1 MPGRGRYAGAMMDA
15 MSSDLEASRRGSLHA
30 APVSPEPE
38 FVLHEEIGR
47 GGMAT
52 VWSAAQ
58 VGLGREV
65 AVKRVREPGD
75 KAGERLL
82 LREAMLTGQLEHP
95 NIVPVHQ
102 LVVDARGPAVV
113 MKRIAGKTWDQL
125 IESPKVNLD
134 AHLDILVQTMN
145 AVAFAHSKG
154 VLHRDIKPEN
164 VMVGDFGEVYLL
176 DWGVARRLSD
186 PPSSAVVGT
195 ASYMAPEMADGKA
208 DERTDVFLLGAT
220 LHEVLTGALRHEAAD
235 QLGLLYAALY
245 VEPYDYPPDV
255 PAELGELCNRACA
268 RAPEER
274 FPSVLAMREALHRF
288 REHRAAK
295 LLNERALAQL
305 VALEA
310 CLGGERSSYSEAQR
324 LFSDARH
331 GFDAALRVWPD
342 NVEAQVGLSR
352 AVRAML
358 DHELARRN
366 LAGAQALLELLGPD
380 ESECRARVAA
390 LELELEREQQ
400 RVASLERDRDPTVGA
415 IGRRRAYLSMGAIT
429 ALMTLALLARRLLLP
444 NQGVSTL
451 RLAVVGAVVLAIMLG
466 VVFVWRR
473 HATFNFINQRI
484 AHLTTAT
491 LAVSFV
497 SRLFGHFA
505 GMAPEHVLMNDAF
518 ILGLGGIALAPYH
531 WAGPWLTGVSFAVA
545 GLGSLEPAI
554 IDELFIALSILAPAA
569 LFLLRR
575 RGPQNMAS
583 SARSVSATPG

>member
-1 MPGRGRYAGAMMDA
+1 MMDG
-15 MSSDLEASRRGSLHA
+15 MSSDLEAPRRGPLHEA
-30 APVSPEPE
+30 RVSPEPA

-58 VGLGREV
+58 PGLGREV
-65 AVKRVREPGD
+65 AVKRVRDASD

-82 LREAMLTGQLEHP
+82 LREAMITGQLEHP

-102 LVVDARGPAVV
+102 LVVDARGPAVL

-125 IESPKVNLD
+125 IENPKVGLD
-134 AHLDILVQTMN
+134 AHLDILAQTMN
-145 AVAFAHSKG
+145 AVAFAHSRG

-176 DWGVARRLSD
+176 DWGVARRTSD
-186 PPSSAVVGT
+186 PASSAVVGT
-195 ASYMAPEMADGKA
+195 PSYMAPEMADGKA

-220 LHEVLTGALRHEAAD
+220 LHEVLTGAPRHEAAD
-235 QLGLLYAALY
+235 PLGLLYAALY

-274 FPSVLAMREALHRF
+274 FSSVLAMREALIRF

-295 LLNERALAQL
+295 LLNERALGQL
-305 VALEA
+305 AALEA
-310 CLGGERSSYSEAQR
+310 CLAARGESSYSEAQR
-324 LFSDARH
+324 LFSDTRH

-342 NVEAQVGLSR
+342 NVDAQAGLAR

-358 DHELARRN
+358 DHELSRRN
-366 LAGAQALLELLGPD
+366 LAGAEALLALLAADDG
-380 ESECRARVAA
+380 EHRARVA
-390 LELELEREQQ
+390 LLRLELEREQQ
-400 RVASLERDRDPTVGA
+400 RMADLERDRDPTVGA
-415 IGRRRAYLSMGAIT
+415 LGRRRAYLTMGAIT
-429 ALMTLALLARRLLLP
+429 ALMTLALLGRRFLLA
-444 NQGVSTL
+444 NQAVSTW

-473 HATFNFINQRI
+473 HAAFNLINRRI

-491 LAVSFV
+491 LAVSFA
-497 SRLFGHFA
+497 SRLSGHFA

-518 ILGLGGIALAPYH
+518 ILGLGGVALAPYH
-531 WAGPWLTGVSFAVA
+531 WAGPWLAGVSFSVA

-569 LFLLRR
+569 LFVLRR
-575 RGPQNMAS
+575 QRSQNVDS